1 MVANFKDGQIQIKGE
16 GRGQS
21 HIKHRESQC
30 WGGGGGGGAGEEQK
44 NEAVHTN
51 GVSIHLIQTLMWGVA
66 Y

>member
-1 MVANFKDGQIQIKGE
+1 MGKYKSK
-16 GRGQS
+16 GRGGGNP
-21 HIKHRESQC
+21 ILNIGKVNA
-30 WGGGGGGGAGEEQK
+30 GGGGTGEEQK